1 MITITYEELFTYEAL
16 YRAHLRGRRS
26 KRNKKPLVR
35 FELITLDHLYN
46 LYEQIQSEKFKP
58 GKYSTFTVKVP
69 KIREIQTQPYENRV
83 VQHVLCDNVLTPY
96 FSKRAILDNAD
107 CQKGKGMHFA
117 LDRFEAMLH
126 THKTTWSKWL
136 FFKM

>member
-1 MITITYEELFTYEAL
+1 MITITYEELFTYKAL
-16 YRAHLRGRRS
+16 YDAHLRGRRS

-46 LYEQIQSEKFKP
+46 LYERIQSGKFKP
-58 GKYSTFTVKVP
+58 SKYSTFTVKVP
-69 KIREIQTQPYENRV
+69 KVREIQTQPYENRV

-96 FSKRAILDNAD
+96 FTKRAILDNAA

-117 LDRFEAMLH
+117 LDRFESMLH
-126 THKTTWSKWL
+126 AHIRKHGVI
-136 FFKM
+136 F